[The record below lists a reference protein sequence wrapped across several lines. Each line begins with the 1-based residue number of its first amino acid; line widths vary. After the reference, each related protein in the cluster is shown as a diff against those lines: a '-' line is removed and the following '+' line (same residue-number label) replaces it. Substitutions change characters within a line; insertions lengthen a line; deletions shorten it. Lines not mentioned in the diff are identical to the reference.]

1 MTTRAKG
8 ISAGPL
14 TVIVAASSRWP
25 GSGGRRNKR
34 KVSVFRRSVSAVP
47 HAVAR
52 GRLALRQVERAGM
65 MLGAV
70 AAGLELL
77 REIRFAGSNG
87 TPSRHSPG
95 RSAPSGSS
103 QPQAGR
109 PASRKSP
116 TRTTSG
122 GHLSAS
128 KSLSRAGTKR
138 PRSRA
143 AAKKTRGARTTA
155 TKRSGSP
162 ATTKTGGVSSRAKR
176 RTRSRASG
184 KRTASSRR

>member
-25 GSGGRRNKR
+25 RTGGRRKR
-34 KVSVFRRSVSAVP
+34 KGSVFTRSVSAVP

-52 GRLALRQVERAGM
+52 GRLAVRQVERAA
-65 MLGAV
+65 MLLGV
-70 AAGLELL
+70 VTAGLELL

-95 RSAPSGSS
+95 RSAPSGYS

-109 PASRKSP
+109 PASRTSP

-122 GHLSAS
+122 GHRSAS
-128 KSLSRAGTKR
+128 ESLSRVGTKR

-143 AAKKTRGARTTA
+143 AAKKTRGARTTVRE
-155 TKRSGSP
+155 RSGSP
-162 ATTKTGGVSSRAKR
+162 ATTKTGSVSTRAKR
-176 RTRSRASG
+176 RTRSQASG